1 MKDEDITHIVS
12 FSGGRT
18 SAYLVHLMEQLRK
31 DKGWKVVY
39 VFCDTGAEHDKTYN
53 FIRNIV
59 GHWKIDLT
67 CLRVVVNPEYRK
79 ASSYEV
85 VGLDDLKHDLK
96 PWKQIVAKY
105 SLPNVSMPYCT
116 REMKSRPF
124 DKWVADH
131 VNGPFNVWLGIRSD
145 EPNRLKERENF
156 RYLAEL
162 SDFEKQDIL
171 DWWSEQKFD
180 LGIPEWL
187 GNCCFCVKKSIKK
200 VAVAA
205 IDEPV
210 KARQFATVITSPKV
224 RVKNEKLDP
233 LMYRGGY
240 SFKRIR
246 EEFPK
251 KTRSQLLTS
260 MRNGHEMDSGSCSE
274 SCEIF
279 PTED

>member
-1 MKDEDITHIVS
+1 MDKNVTHIVS

-18 SAYLVHLMEQLRK
+18 SAYLVSLMEKKRME
-31 DKGWKVVY
+31 DGWKVIY
-39 VFCDTGAEHDKTYN
+39 VFCDTGAEHDKTYD

-59 GHWKIDLT
+59 KYWKINLT
-67 CLRVVVNPEYRK
+67 CLRVVVNSEYRK
-79 ASSYEV
+79 ASTYEV
-85 VGLDDLKHDLK
+85 VPLDKLKHDLK

-124 DKWVADH
+124 DKWVSDN
-131 VNGPFNVWLGIRSD
+131 VQGPSNVWLGIRCD
-145 EPNRLKERENF
+145 EPTRLKERDGV

-162 SDFEKQDIL
+162 SDFEKSDIL
-171 DWWSEQKFD
+171 NWWSNQPFD

-205 IDEPV
+205 IDEPC
-210 KARQFATVITSPKV
+210 KAAQFSKVITSPNV
-224 RVKNEKLDP
+224 RVKNEVLDP

-240 SFKRIR
+240 SFARIR
-246 EEFPK
+246 QEYPK
-251 KTRSQLLTS
+251 SLRTQILTS
-260 MRNGHEMDSGSCSE
+260 MRGGHEMDSGSCSE

-279 PTED
+279 PTGD

>member
-1 MKDEDITHIVS
+1 MDKDTTHIVS

-18 SAYLVHLMEQLRK
+18 SAYLVSLMEKKRVE
-31 DKGWKVVY
+31 DGWKVIY
-39 VFCDTGAEHDKTYN
+39 VFCDTGAEHDKTYD

-59 GHWKIDLT
+59 KHWKIDLT

-79 ASSYEV
+79 ASAYEV
-85 VGLDDLKHDLK
+85 VTLDKLKHDLK

-124 DKWVADH
+124 DKWVSDN
-131 VNGPFNVWLGIRSD
+131 VQGPFNVWLGIRCD
-145 EPNRLKERENF
+145 EPTRLKERDGF

-162 SDFEKQDIL
+162 SDFEKLDIL
-171 DWWSEQKFD
+171 NWWSNQPFD

-205 IDEPV
+205 IDEPR
-210 KARQFATVITSPKV
+210 KATQFLKVITSPNV
-224 RVKNEKLDP
+224 RVKNEVLDP

-240 SFKRIR
+240 SFDRIR
-246 EEFPK
+246 QEYPK
-251 KTRSQLLTS
+251 PLRAQILTS
-260 MRNGHEMDSGSCSE
+260 MRGGHEMDSGSCSE